1 MASHRPAVA
10 ILVLAG
16 ALVFTSS
23 CRDADAAEPPPLFC
37 ACERPWRLQVTE
49 LEGLTPGTWEV
60 GAWLVHSTAFD
71 DVGYS
76 TSWVFHRVHTLLNT
90 DTRTATVS
98 LHERFESRAEAGASG
113 WSPAFGED
121 AAANLD
127 FDVRIPTHSPEW
139 GQWDPEEPPNPDRYG
154 TGIVRLEPKA
164 ESRAFSVLFY
174 DTYSAN
180 FGPPYEPLVIV
191 DCSGACC
198 LAYRFSL
205 TTHRRRTGCTHA
217 FEGTA
222 SEVGTELLGY
232 FSGFSEQ
239 GLADLETEELAEMCR
254 DHERL
259 PMDQMGEYDVCDYW
273 SLLNDPTA
281 FCPCTRV
288 ECTCSD
294 PDQDCYA
301 CGP

>member
-1 MASHRPAVA
+1 MTSTRHGVGALALLVTA
-10 ILVLAG
+10 LVLTG
-16 ALVFTSS
+16 ACSN
-23 CRDADAAEPPPLFC
+23 AEPDDSPPLFC
-37 ACERPWRLQVTE
+37 ACERPWRLQITE
-49 LEGLTPGTWEV
+49 LEGLSAHGLAAS
-60 GAWLVHSTAFD
+60 GWLVHSTAFD

-76 TSWVFHRVHTLLNT
+76 TSRVFHRVHTLLNT

-98 LHERFESRAEAGASG
+98 LHERFESRAEADASG

-127 FDVRIPTHSPEW
+127 FDVRIPTLSPEW
-139 GQWDPEEPPNPDRYG
+139 IHEEPNPDRYG
-154 TGIVRLEPKA
+154 TGIWRLEPKE
-164 ESRAFSVLFY
+164 ESKAFAVLFY

-180 FGPPYEPLVIV
+180 FGPPHEPLVIV

-205 TTHRRRTGCTHA
+205 TTLRRRTDCSHA
-217 FEGTA
+217 FEGTG

-232 FSGFSEQ
+232 FGGIFEHS
-239 GLADLETEELAEMCR
+239 LANLDLETEELAEMCR

-259 PMDQMGEYDVCDYW
+259 PMGQMGEYDVCDYW
-273 SLLNDPTA
+273 ILLNDPSA

-288 ECTCSD
+288 DCTCTD

>member
-1 MASHRPAVA
+1 MTGNRTAVGRSMLLAFLLLSMDGCSESEPADSPP
-10 ILVLAG
+10 IL
-16 ALVFTSS
+16 
-23 CRDADAAEPPPLFC
+23 C

-49 LEGLTPGTWEV
+49 LERPSGGPLTVNG
-60 GAWLVHSTAFD
+60 WLVHSTAFRED
-71 DVGYS
+71 GYS
-76 TSWVFHRVHTLLNT
+76 TSRVFHRVHTLLNT
-90 DTRTATVS
+90 ATRTASVS
-98 LHERFESRAEAGASG
+98 LHERFESRAEADASG

-121 AAANLD
+121 ATANLD
-127 FDVRIPTHSPEW
+127 FDVRIPTLSPEW
-139 GQWDPEEPPNPDRYG
+139 GPEEPNPDRYG
-154 TGIVRLEPKA
+154 TGIWRLEPKE
-164 ESRAFSVLFY
+164 ESRAFAVLFY

-180 FGPPYEPLVIV
+180 FAPPYEPLVIV

-205 TTHRRRTGCTHA
+205 TTHRRRTDCSHA
-217 FEGTA
+217 FEGTS

-232 FSGFSEQ
+232 FSGFSEHT
-239 GLADLETEELAEMCR
+239 LANIELESQELAEMCR

-273 SLLNDPTA
+273 SLLNDPSA
-281 FCPCTRV
+281 SCPCTRV
-288 ECTCSD
+288 ECTCTD